1 MVNGDY
7 LAWALKI
14 IYTFWFFYILSC
26 HSLAYVIL
34 LSMVAFIYTQF
45 ILYNSYSFSYY
56 IYLFH
61 YNIIFSII
69 FSHYIYQPWRK
80 MSTSFS
86 NVTSM
91 ELLLFS
97 LSEALKQRRIN
108 TTRNSSEE
116 VNLWG
121 NKFYFMQVKFEVMVE

>member
-1 MVNGDY
+1 
-7 LAWALKI
+7 
-14 IYTFWFFYILSC
+14 
-26 HSLAYVIL
+26 
-34 LSMVAFIYTQF
+34 
-45 ILYNSYSFSYY
+45 
-56 IYLFH
+56 
-61 YNIIFSII
+61 
-69 FSHYIYQPWRK
+69 

-108 TTRNSSEE
+108 TNRNSSEE

-121 NKFYFMQVKFEVMVE
+121 NKFYIMQVKFEVMVELVLCPAPT